1 MTDNRN
7 IEFQPNDF
15 ELVQSTAKIFDTKLD
30 TKPTTFFRD
39 ALRRFAKNKSSVAAA
54 IILAILVA
62 LSLLVPLLSPYN
74 IDQVR
79 TGEKFLEPKLF
90 EAGTGFWDGTRSKTH
105 IVYDADNQVPA
116 VSEKYSVDAL
126 KRALV
131 SLTVNPE
138 PELVD
143 MANPY
148 GTGGVVVVAT
158 DARVVGNDVYLSS
171 KKLAFNSK
179 DEYRIDVVFSDEEN
193 VAESKLGEYRVYLKY
208 GEGENDIVMIRDFS
222 RDYSELSVNLS
233 ELLKKAGKD
242 SANAQIVF
250 DVKASAEALQYVL
263 VESCVLS
270 AKDSAPN
277 LEQLA
282 EVSFSD
288 ATEMVNNADKN
299 SVGYWSCSG
308 RKGIH
313 NSEIYYCDYV
323 LDTYMLVYGDADLV
337 NYSATELQ
345 SWIDKGWCVYD
356 YKVGPESFE
365 RLADECPV
373 DEVVSQE
380 IMGVTKKLS
389 SITARGW
396 NYRKMGYDKMPKF
409 LFGTDAYGADQLT
422 RAFSGLLTSL
432 ILGVCVTA
440 VCLAIGIVW
449 GAISGYYGGTA
460 DLLMER
466 FKDILGSIPW
476 LVVMTLFILHLGNT
490 LGVFFL
496 AMVAVDWMGP
506 SSTTRMQFYRF
517 KGREY
522 VLASH
527 TLGAKDSRL
536 IFKHIL
542 PNGLG
547 TIITR
552 SVLMVAG
559 VIRTEASLAYLNL
572 GLQGSH
578 SFGVMLAENQQY
590 LGVYP
595 FLVVFPAVIMA
606 LIMISLNLF
615 GNGLRDA
622 FNPALKGSE

>member
-242 SANAQIVF
+242 SVNAQIVF

-337 NYSATELQ
+337 IHHRA
-345 SWIDKGWCVYD
+345 
-356 YKVGPESFE
+356 
-365 RLADECPV
+365 R
-373 DEVVSQE
+373 
-380 IMGVTKKLS
+380 KKRCS
-389 SITARGW
+389 
-396 NYRKMGYDKMPKF
+396 
-409 LFGTDAYGADQLT
+409 
-422 RAFSGLLTSL
+422 LL
-432 ILGVCVTA
+432 
-440 VCLAIGIVW
+440 
-449 GAISGYYGGTA
+449 
-460 DLLMER
+460 
-466 FKDILGSIPW
+466 
-476 LVVMTLFILHLGNT
+476 
-490 LGVFFL
+490 
-496 AMVAVDWMGP
+496 
-506 SSTTRMQFYRF
+506 
-517 KGREY
+517 
-522 VLASH
+522 
-527 TLGAKDSRL
+527 
-536 IFKHIL
+536 
-542 PNGLG
+542 
-547 TIITR
+547 
-552 SVLMVAG
+552 
-559 VIRTEASLAYLNL
+559 
-572 GLQGSH
+572 
-578 SFGVMLAENQQY
+578 
-590 LGVYP
+590 
-595 FLVVFPAVIMA
+595 PA
-606 LIMISLNLF
+606 
-615 GNGLRDA
+615 
-622 FNPALKGSE
+622 